1 VNPVRLVLIGLIGT
15 WINGIVVDYFT
26 AALNKRKRVCIIS
39 SEHEAIRK
47 FIIEDLQRGCSL
59 YEVTGGYSGHKQM
72 EIQALLTQEEF
83 AKVMDFT
90 RRKDVRAFITAG
102 NVSEV
107 YGMWHSKHK

>member
-1 VNPVRLVLIGLIGT
+1 
-15 WINGIVVDYFT
+15 
-26 AALNKRKRVCIIS
+26 
-39 SEHEAIRK
+39 
-47 FIIEDLQRGCSL
+47 
-59 YEVTGGYSGHKQM
+59 M